1 MGRKL
6 TVLAAVLVATACGP
20 TASTS
25 VPPSTTAISPSAAA
39 SSPAPVGSIDALPG
53 AVIQIE
59 ATGVFREP
67 DEDAQKVA
75 ARGSGFIIDPSGVA
89 VTNNHVVTGADT
101 LAVWV
106 GAERTEYSARVLG
119 ASECSDLAVIKIDTP
134 RPLPY
139 LSWYDGEISPGLD
152 IYAAGFPLGDPEFT
166 LTRGIVSRAH
176 GILDESWAW
185 VQNSIEHDANTN
197 PGSSGGPI
205 VTADGRVVAV
215 HYAGDPDTSQHW
227 AIARD
232 EAVGVIDELR
242 KGQDLYSTGVNGSA
256 GDFLDHDG
264 IWVSSV
270 KPGSPAAKAGLKA
283 GDIIT
288 KLADTDLAI
297 DGTMKEYCEVLRSHG
312 ATDVL
317 PIEIFREDS
326 GEVLVGELN
335 GTALIPGFSFAT
347 EIAGGGPSSGTEPGA
362 FVEKSD
368 DTDTLFTEVPEDWS
382 DVRSAAW
389 SIDKVDVGPGILASP
404 KIDLFKHG
412 WKTPGVYVA
421 ASSTA
426 AESETIDGRLDIDAA
441 KFRDDC
447 KSGGRKDFT
456 KGIYTGRYDVW
467 EKCKGTDT
475 RLVVIAALSKDH
487 GHMIYVQFQAVTD
500 PDLAV
505 LDRVLATLTV
515 GDLP

>member
-166 LTRGIVSRAH
+166 LTRGIVSRAPR
-176 GILDESWAW
+176 
-185 VQNSIEHDANTN
+185 N
-197 PGSSGGPI
+197 P
-205 VTADGRVVAV
+205 R
-215 HYAGDPDTSQHW
+215 
-227 AIARD
+227 
-232 EAVGVIDELR
+232 
-242 KGQDLYSTGVNGSA
+242 
-256 GDFLDHDG
+256 
-264 IWVSSV
+264 
-270 KPGSPAAKAGLKA
+270 
-283 GDIIT
+283 
-288 KLADTDLAI
+288 
-297 DGTMKEYCEVLRSHG
+297 
-312 ATDVL
+312 
-317 PIEIFREDS
+317 
-326 GEVLVGELN
+326 
-335 GTALIPGFSFAT
+335 
-347 EIAGGGPSSGTEPGA
+347 
-362 FVEKSD
+362 
-368 DTDTLFTEVPEDWS
+368 
-382 DVRSAAW
+382 
-389 SIDKVDVGPGILASP
+389 
-404 KIDLFKHG
+404 
-412 WKTPGVYVA
+412 
-421 ASSTA
+421 
-426 AESETIDGRLDIDAA
+426 
-441 KFRDDC
+441 
-447 KSGGRKDFT
+447 
-456 KGIYTGRYDVW
+456 
-467 EKCKGTDT
+467 
-475 RLVVIAALSKDH
+475 
-487 GHMIYVQFQAVTD
+487 
-500 PDLAV
+500 
-505 LDRVLATLTV
+505 
-515 GDLP
+515 